1 MKKLSFLSAV
11 GLMFLSAPSFATD
24 RFVDASLSEGNG
36 TTLFTNVSAAV
47 EAAED
52 GDRIVMTPDIYPE
65 PTIVISKSLTFIP
78 SDEVSQVGINANF
91 TINADAERD
100 VKFYNIG
107 FGAYNVTVQN
117 DAGGFNLLFMEC
129 QMNVVTINTN
139 SSTSN
144 RSKCHVIDC
153 QINDELICDRDGWD
167 VKIVRSRVEDR
178 VYLRYG
184 DVVQSEINLL
194 WLTDEGGANIDS
206 DERHSIVQSD
216 IQRFYYYNDNYPVL
230 IANNSIR
237 HLLFNKFTSD
247 LTDTQLI
254 VNNEFCRS
262 DVWGNGGELYF
273 AHNSG
278 HYNIVFAN
286 NDLSYDGSPFG
297 RSNYNEISYTCCG
310 NRNYIDLNL
319 NAQGFFEFI
328 YNGYPWNTST
338 PNSGNSLVLTAVAGP
353 TEGVD
358 GGSPEHQFYDLDLTV
373 NDRGRAGGTW
383 GYDNFPEEGSG
394 KAFIY
399 DLQIPTDL
407 YPGQDIN
414 LKAKAYHRY

>member
-216 IQRFYYYNDNYPVL
+216 IQRFYYYNDNY
-230 IANNSIR
+230 
-237 HLLFNKFTSD
+237 
-247 LTDTQLI
+247 
-254 VNNEFCRS
+254 
-262 DVWGNGGELYF
+262 
-273 AHNSG
+273 
-278 HYNIVFAN
+278 HYH
-286 NDLSYDGSPFG
+286 DEDSP
-297 RSNYNEISYTCCG
+297 
-310 NRNYIDLNL
+310 
-319 NAQGFFEFI
+319 
-328 YNGYPWNTST
+328 
-338 PNSGNSLVLTAVAGP
+338 
-353 TEGVD
+353 
-358 GGSPEHQFYDLDLTV
+358 H
-373 NDRGRAGGTW
+373 
-383 GYDNFPEEGSG
+383 
-394 KAFIY
+394 
-399 DLQIPTDL
+399 
-407 YPGQDIN
+407 
-414 LKAKAYHRY
+414 